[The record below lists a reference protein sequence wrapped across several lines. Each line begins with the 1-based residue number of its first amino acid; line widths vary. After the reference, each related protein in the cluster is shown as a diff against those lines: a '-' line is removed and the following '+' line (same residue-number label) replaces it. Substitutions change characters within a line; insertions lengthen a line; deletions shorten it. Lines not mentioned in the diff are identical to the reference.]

1 MLRTLLIC
9 GLLAGLLAG
18 LASFGTASLIGEPAL
33 NEAIAYEEANAP
45 PEPAVAADGHT
56 THSHDEGTTVS
67 RGTQSTFGLL
77 TATSVY
83 GLAFGGLFALFFSF
97 AYGRLLEAS
106 PRVTATW
113 LGFFGFLVVFL
124 VPFLKYPAT
133 PPAIGDPE
141 TIGDRTLLYFGMITI
156 SLLAAFIAYRTRA
169 ALQQV
174 RPEVASLLGVVTFL
188 VIVIA
193 AGLALPGVNEI
204 PADFS
209 AVTLWEFRIGTIGTQ
224 LTLWAVLTVAFSY
237 GAQHVMTRDQR
248 AVAASGRSSAP
259 AAG

>member
-1 MLRTLLIC
+1 MIRTLLIC

-33 NEAIAYEEANAP
+33 NDAIAYEEANAA

-56 THSHDEGTTVS
+56 HSHDEGSEVS
-67 RGTQSTFGLL
+67 RGTQSTIGLL

-83 GLAFGGLFALFFSF
+83 GLAFGGLFALFFAF
-97 AYGRLLEAS
+97 AYGRLMEAS

-141 TIGDRTLLYFGMITI
+141 TIGERTLLYFGMITI
-156 SLLAAFIAYRTRA
+156 SLLSAFIGYRARA
-169 ALQQV
+169 ALLKT
-174 RPEVASLLGVVTFL
+174 RPEVASLAGVVTFL
-188 VIVIA
+188 AIVIA
-193 AGLALPGVNEI
+193 AAIALPGVSEI

-224 LTLWAVLTVAFSY
+224 AAMWAVLTIAFSY
-237 GAQHVMTRDQR
+237 GAQRVMTRDQR
-248 AVAASGRSSAP
+248 AASAPSASSAP

>member
-33 NEAIAYEEANAP
+33 NDAIAYEEAHAE

-56 THSHDEGTTVS
+56 HSHDAGTEVS
-67 RGTQSTFGLL
+67 RGTQSTIGLL

-83 GLAFGGLFALFFSF
+83 GVAFGGLFALFFSYG
-97 AYGRLLEAS
+97 YGRLLKAS
-106 PRVTATW
+106 PRVTASW

-124 VPFLKYPAT
+124 VPFTKYPAT

-141 TIGDRTLLYFGMITI
+141 TIGERTLLYFGMITI

-169 ALQQV
+169 ALQKS
-174 RPEVASLLGVVTFL
+174 RPDVASLAGVATFL

-193 AGLALPGVNEI
+193 AGIALPGVHEI

-209 AVTLWEFRIGTIGTQ
+209 AVSLWNFRLGTVGTQ
-224 LTLWAVLTVAFSY
+224 LTLWAVLTIAFSY

-248 AVAASGRSSAP
+248 AVAAPAASEAP